1 MKVADICTREV
12 VATGR
17 STSVQQAAVMM
28 RERHVG
34 ALVVLADSAQGAQV
48 VGIVTDRDLVIEAL
62 ARGLDAAQT
71 EVGRFADGKLAAVSA
86 DASLDDAIAMMKKGV
101 RRACSSPATA
111 AALRHRHARRPAR
124 RDGARDV
131 GDGARG
137 ARRHRARDCGA
148 GAAPRRASG
157 RGAHSRVF
165 VRMKRPRCASR
176 SSAPAPSAACWGA
189 SSGARARTSS

>member
-17 STSVQQAAVMM
+17 STSVQQAAVLM

-62 ARGLDAAQT
+62 ARGLGATQT

-86 DASLDDAIAMMKKGV
+86 DASLDEAIAMMKKKGV
-101 RRACSSPATA
+101 RRLLVAGEGGSLFGILSLDDLLDAMAHEMSEMAYAVRGGIAREVAEREPLRA
-111 AALRHRHARRPAR
+111 ARPVAARIPEY
-124 RDGARDV
+124 
-131 GDGARG
+131 
-137 ARRHRARDCGA
+137 
-148 GAAPRRASG
+148 SL
-157 RGAHSRVF
+157 
-165 VRMKRPRCASR
+165 
-176 SSAPAPSAACWGA
+176 
-189 SSGARARTSS
+189 